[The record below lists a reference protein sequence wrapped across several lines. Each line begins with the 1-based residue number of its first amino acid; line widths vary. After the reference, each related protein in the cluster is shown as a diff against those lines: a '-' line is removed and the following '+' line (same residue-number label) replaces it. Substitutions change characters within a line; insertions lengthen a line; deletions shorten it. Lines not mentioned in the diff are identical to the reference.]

1 MNAPEPVKGGLDLAG
16 LGKVAQAIPPE
27 VYIQTSATASKT
39 FDSLVAPLTETTAGV
54 GRLIRQTFD
63 NWVETRK
70 AIGAYTLQQ
79 ALIRA
84 KARVERQGK
93 ALHPPPH
100 AKTFLRALEESS
112 LETDSVLHEMWV
124 NLLASELVDRNSHP
138 RFVGILAQ
146 LGPEEA
152 ALLVLLRPRPTSD
165 PKLSTFVGGNIAHA
179 GLRTQEWTLA
189 LDRPTQPWNI
199 SATFLCQQSL
209 ADVAPIHALAVESP
223 VLLFLTQFGQE
234 FLAAVAPK

>member
-1 MNAPEPVKGGLDLAG
+1 MNTPEPVKSGLDLVG
-16 LGKVAQAIPPE
+16 IGKVAQAIPPE

-70 AIGAYTLQQ
+70 AIGTYTLEQ

-84 KARVERQGK
+84 KGRAERQGN
-93 ALHPPPH
+93 ALQPPPH

-124 NLLASELVDRNSHP
+124 NLLVAELVDRNSHP
-138 RFVGILAQ
+138 RFVGILAE

-152 ALLVLLRPRPTSD
+152 RLVASLRPFPTGS
-165 PKLSTFVGGNIAHA
+165 PKVDQPL
-179 GLRTQEWTLA
+179 
-189 LDRPTQPWNI
+189 QPWNL
-199 SATFLCQQSL
+199 AVTLLCQQSL
-209 ADVAPIHALAVESP
+209 AVR
-223 VLLFLTQFGQE
+223 
-234 FLAAVAPK
+234 